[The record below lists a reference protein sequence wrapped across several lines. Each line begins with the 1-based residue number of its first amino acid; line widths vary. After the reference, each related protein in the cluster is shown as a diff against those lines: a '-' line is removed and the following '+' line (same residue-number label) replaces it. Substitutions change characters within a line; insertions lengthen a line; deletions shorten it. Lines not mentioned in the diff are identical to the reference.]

1 MMTNNNIFRIKR
13 ESDIFEI
20 VEDNRDKLVVVVFNY
35 EIKNKEELIKMCD
48 DDLIILLVEIDN
60 YETDGLITIN
70 KIPEYVLFNDKDTDK
85 VSVIKESLDK
95 IIYYFDGGSK
105 K

>member
-1 MMTNNNIFRIKR
+1 MTNNNIFRIKR

-70 KIPEYVLFNDKDTDK
+70 KIPEYVLFNDKDIDK

-95 IIYYFDGGSK
+95 IIC
-105 K
+105 

>member
-1 MMTNNNIFRIKR
+1 MMTNNNILRIKR

-95 IIYYFDGGSK
+95 IIC
-105 K
+105 

>member
-70 KIPEYVLFNDKDTDK
+70 KIPEYVLFNDKDADK
-85 VSVIKESLDK
+85 VSIIKESLDK
-95 IIYYFDGGSK
+95 IIC
-105 K
+105 

>member
-70 KIPEYVLFNDKDTDK
+70 KIPEYVLFNDNDTDK

-95 IIYYFDGGSK
+95 IIC
-105 K
+105 

>member
-1 MMTNNNIFRIKR
+1 MMANNNIFRIKK

-20 VEDNRDKLVVVVFNY
+20 VEDNRDKIVIVVFNY

-48 DDLIILLVEIDN
+48 DKTIIILLVEIDN

-70 KIPEYVLFNDKDTDK
+70 KIPEYVLFNDKDIDK
-85 VSVIKESLDK
+85 VNVIKEMLDK
-95 IIYYFDGGSK
+95 IIC
-105 K
+105 

>member
-20 VEDNRDKLVVVVFNY
+20 VEDNRDKLVVVMFNY

-95 IIYYFDGGSK
+95 IIC
-105 K
+105 

>member
-20 VEDNRDKLVVVVFNY
+20 VEDNRDKIVVVVFNY

-70 KIPEYVLFNDKDTDK
+70 KIPEYVLFNDKDIDK

-95 IIYYFDGGSK
+95 IIY
-105 K
+105 

>member
-35 EIKNKEELIKMCD
+35 EFKNKEELIKMCD

-95 IIYYFDGGSK
+95 IIC
-105 K
+105 